1 MNEKSPRSP
10 LNGPSRVSAG
20 IVPGGNTRGGPA
32 ATVGAVSAKYSAATI
47 TAKHPWGQRCIPR
60 VDGMVRTF
68 MVVNRNQSLETS
80 LPIGE
85 ELLQPARI
93 IRQRFDQIAG
103 LAGIFREVEK
113 VLVEL
118 VAVLAPEVF
127 EAALADG
134 LPGAIGAT

>member
-1 MNEKSPRSP
+1 
-10 LNGPSRVSAG
+10 
-20 IVPGGNTRGGPA
+20 
-32 ATVGAVSAKYSAATI
+32 
-47 TAKHPWGQRCIPR
+47 
-60 VDGMVRTF
+60 